1 MREPLALAYRRG
13 LPDWE
18 GVVTDL
24 PSRASKV
31 NGEAVES
38 QYREGYHLR
47 VIAEQ
52 HGVSKELIRKILIA
66 RGVPMRGRGGNQGLH
81 SRHRK

>member
-1 MREPLALAYRRG
+1 MTE
-13 LPDWE
+13 
-18 GVVTDL
+18 L

-31 NGEAVES
+31 NAEAVEA

-47 VIAEQ
+47 VIAEEY
-52 HGVSKELIRKILIA
+52 GVSKELIRKILIA
-66 RGVPMRGRGGNQGLH
+66 RGVPMRGRGGSQGNH